1 MKRRLNLELVS
12 FDEEV
17 STGAVVLV
25 GLIIEIRSLPASAQ
39 TAEGARALFPG
50 PTDRLRRRSPV
61 PAPRAALIDGA
72 AIPDSHRQFP
82 LVIWR
87 CRMMLA
93 ALCGRCTG
101 QGPFR
106 IGHHEFVRLFPK
118 VITGGAGG
126 REERIRACLVP

>member
-1 MKRRLNLELVS
+1 MKTATSRTMKRRLNLELVS
-12 FDEEV
+12 LDEEV
-17 STGAVVLV
+17 STGPVVLV

-50 PTDRLRRRSPV
+50 PADRLRRRSPV

-87 CRMMLA
+87 CRTDAGSVARPMHGPG
-93 ALCGRCTG
+93 ALLDR
-101 QGPFR
+101 PS
-106 IGHHEFVRLFPK
+106 
-118 VITGGAGG
+118 
-126 REERIRACLVP
+126 

>member
-1 MKRRLNLELVS
+1 MKTATSRTMKRRLNLELVS

-17 STGAVVLV
+17 STVAVVLV
-25 GLIIEIRSLPASAQ
+25 GLIIKIRSLPASAQ

-61 PAPRAALIDGA
+61 PAPCAAVIDGA
-72 AIPDSHRQFP
+72 ATPDSHRQFP

-93 ALCGRCTG
+93 AVVRPMH
-101 QGPFR
+101 GPGPLSDR
-106 IGHHEFVRLFPK
+106 PS
-118 VITGGAGG
+118 
-126 REERIRACLVP
+126 